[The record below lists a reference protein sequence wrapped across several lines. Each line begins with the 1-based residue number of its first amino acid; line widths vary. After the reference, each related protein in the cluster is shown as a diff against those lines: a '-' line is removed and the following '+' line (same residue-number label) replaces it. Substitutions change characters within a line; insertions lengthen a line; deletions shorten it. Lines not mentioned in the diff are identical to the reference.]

1 MKSFDVNINYDDLPP
16 SGLRDFFL
24 IASSTDENKGTEK
37 SRMNDK
43 TTRKF
48 KLRMILNKKLEF
60 FDNINLSADE
70 KSGSSFLFVPDKADR
85 VLINYHYGVC
95 TGIKNDRN
103 ELSSILGEIETN
115 GWLEALTMFVDGLS
129 PIIDGLSYSA
139 NCPTIISRVYCVDLK
154 NMVEVITYNVPY
166 RMSTINQHIGYT
178 YTEMMPIMALYREAK
193 NTQSPFYKFLCYY
206 KILEGIFENIR
217 PKFFKM
223 VRKNKFSIKTLEEKL
238 EHHQS
243 IDSSYSDQIGKS
255 INHIYQNL
263 FTAKFRNVV
272 AHFILKDGRILNVS
286 DFKAN
291 NDFLSV
297 LTILEQCVRKVIDN
311 QNKYL
316 DMYHRRPKNPD

>member
-1 MKSFDVNINYDDLPP
+1 MKSLNVNINYDDLPP

-24 IASSTDENKGTEK
+24 IVSSTDESKGTEE

-43 TTRKF
+43 SRRKF
-48 KLRMILNKKLEF
+48 QLRMILNKRLEF
-60 FDNINLSADE
+60 FDNINLNADE
-70 KSGSSFLFVPDKADR
+70 KSGSSFLLVPDKADR
-85 VLINYHYGVC
+85 ILINYRYGLC
-95 TGIKNDRN
+95 TGIRNDRN
-103 ELSSILGEIETN
+103 ELSSIVGEIETT

-129 PIIDGLSYSA
+129 PIIDALSYSA
-139 NCPTIISRVYCVDLK
+139 NCPTIISRVYCVDIK
-154 NMVEVITYNVPY
+154 NIVEVITYNVPY
-166 RMSTINQHIGYT
+166 RMSTMNQHIGYT

-223 VRKNKFSIKTLEEKL
+223 LRKNKLSIKTLEENL
-238 EHHQS
+238 EHHQA
-243 IDSSYSDQIGKS
+243 IDSSYSNLIGKS
-255 INHIYQNL
+255 ISHIYQNL

-286 DFKAN
+286 DFRAN
-291 NDFLSV
+291 NDFLAV

-311 QNKYL
+311 QNKYF
-316 DMYHRRPKNPD
+316 DMYYREQKKSN

>member
-1 MKSFDVNINYDDLPP
+1 MMKSFNVNINYSDLPP

-24 IASSTDENKGTEK
+24 IASSTDESKGTEE

-43 TTRKF
+43 TVRKF
-48 KLRMILNKKLEF
+48 QLRMILNKSLEF

-70 KSGSSFLFVPDKADR
+70 KSGSSFLHVPDKADR
-85 VLINYHYGVC
+85 VLINYRHGLC

-103 ELSSILGEIETN
+103 ELSSVVGELEAN

-129 PIIDGLSYSA
+129 PIIDTLSYSA
-139 NCPTIISRVYCVDLK
+139 NCPAIISRVYCVDTK
-154 NMVEVITYNVPY
+154 NMVEVITYHVPY

-206 KILEGIFENIR
+206 KILEGVFENIR

-223 VRKNKFSIKTLEEKL
+223 VKKNKLSVKTEEENL
-238 EHHQS
+238 EHYKAM
-243 IDSSYSDQIGKS
+243 DSTYSYLIGKS
-255 INHIYQNL
+255 IRHIYQNL
-263 FTAKFRNVV
+263 FTINFRNVV

-291 NDFLSV
+291 NDFLAV
-297 LTILEQCVRKVIDN
+297 LTILEKCVRKVIDN
-311 QNKYL
+311 QNKYF
-316 DMYHRRPKNPD
+316 DIYYRERRS